1 MRKQCNWQLVF
12 ALAAAITL
20 AFASAG
26 CQDKQGQSPDSDGGP
41 HPAAAVS
48 PVQRGNISH
57 VLSLAGQ
64 FQPYQVVD
72 VHAKVSGYLKH
83 IYVDIGD
90 RVHAGQV
97 LGVLEVPEL
106 NAEFRSTQSEEARSK
121 DEITRA
127 QNAVA
132 RSRAMHTALQADYD
146 RLAKAAKAQPG
157 LIAQQELDDAQSK
170 ADASQSQIDES
181 ESALSASRQG
191 ADTAH
196 ADMQRVGALQSYTT
210 ITAPLNGVVIW
221 RYADTGALIQAGT
234 SSDVQSLPIIKLS
247 QSDLLRLR
255 LPVPEDAVGYVH
267 EGDTIKIRIDAL
279 NRSISGKIVRFT
291 RNLSLD
297 TRTMETE
304 VDVPNQDLS
313 ITPGMY
319 ANTYL
324 QLQHQE
330 NILTVPLLAVQRNG
344 TDRAT
349 VLVLDAHNRVQS
361 RQVELGVQGS
371 ILAQVISGVR
381 QGERVVLGDQNKYH
395 PGELVTPVPQQ
406 QPANDIMRQ
415 EGGMT
420 DPQTE
425 DVGSQ

>member
-1 MRKQCNWQLVF
+1 MQKQSRLRLVTILLP
-12 ALAAAITL
+12 AVSLGLAVAGCKDSQENAHSSAPPSAAIST
-20 AFASAG
+20 
-26 CQDKQGQSPDSDGGP
+26 
-41 HPAAAVS
+41 
-48 PVQRGNISH
+48 VQRGNISH

-72 VHAKVSGYLKH
+72 VHAKVSGYLRH

-90 RVHAGQV
+90 KVREGET

-106 NAEFRSTQSEEARSK
+106 SAQYRSTQSEQARSK
-121 DEITRA
+121 DEIARA
-127 QNAVA
+127 QNELARAKSMHMAV
-132 RSRAMHTALQADYD
+132 QANYD
-146 RLAKAAKAQPG
+146 RLQKAAKAQPG

-170 ADASQSQIDES
+170 AEASAAQIDAA

-191 ADTAH
+191 SDAAT
-196 ADMQRVGALQSYTT
+196 ADMQRVGALESYTK
-210 ITAPLNGVVIW
+210 ITAPLSGVVIW

-234 SSDVQSLPIIKLS
+234 SSDVQSLPLIKLS

-267 EGDTIKIRIDAL
+267 EGDTIQIRVDAL
-279 NRSISGKIVRFT
+279 NRSITGKIVRFT
-291 RNLSLD
+291 RNVSLD

-304 VDVPNQDLS
+304 VDVPNKDLS

-324 QLQHQE
+324 QLAHKE
-330 NILTVPLLAVQRNG
+330 NVLTIPLLAVQRQNG
-344 TDRAT
+344 KAT
-349 VLVLDAHNRVQS
+349 VLIVDAQNHVQS
-361 RQVELGVQGS
+361 RNVELGVQGS
-371 ILAQVISGVR
+371 ILVEVKSGLEE
-381 QGERVVLGDQNKYH
+381 GDKVVLGDQGKYH
-395 PGELVTPVPQQ
+395 ADEVVTPRPQQ
-406 QPANDIMRQ
+406 EPANDIMRE

-425 DVGSQ
+425 DAGAQ

>member
-1 MRKQCNWQLVF
+1 MRKQRGLRSTIVPAF
-12 ALAAAITL
+12 GLIL
-20 AFASAG
+20 AFAG
-26 CQDKQGQSPDSDGGP
+26 CRDKQAPDSATP
-41 HPAAAVS
+41 PAAAVS
-48 PVQRGNISH
+48 AVQRGNISH
-57 VLSLAGQ
+57 ILSLAGQ

-90 RVHAGQV
+90 KVHAGQT

-106 NAEFRSTQSEEARSK
+106 NAQFRSTQSEEARSK

-127 QNAVA
+127 QNTVA
-132 RSRAMHTALQADYD
+132 RSKAMHTALQADYD
-146 RLAKAAKAQPG
+146 RLTQAAKAQPG

-170 ADASQSQIDES
+170 AEASQSQIDES

-196 ADMQRVGALQSYTT
+196 ADMERVGALQSYTT
-210 ITAPLNGVVIW
+210 ITAPLDGVVIW
-221 RYADTGALIQAGT
+221 RYADTGALIQSGT

-267 EGDTIKIRIDAL
+267 EGDTVQIRIDAL

-291 RNLSLD
+291 RNVSLD

-304 VDVPNQDLS
+304 VDVPNKDLS

-319 ANTYL
+319 ANVYL
-324 QLQHQE
+324 QLEHQE
-330 NILTVPLLAVQRNG
+330 NILTIPLLAVQRNG
-344 TDRAT
+344 GNQAT
-349 VLVLDAHNRVQS
+349 VLVLDAQNRLQL
-361 RQVELGVQGS
+361 RQVVLGVQGS
-371 ILAQVISGVR
+371 ILAEVVSGLR
-381 QGERVVLGDQNKYH
+381 EGERVVLGDQNKYH
-395 PGELVTPVPQQ
+395 PGEAITPVPQQ
-406 QPANDIMRQ
+406 EPANDIMRQ

-420 DPQTE
+420 DPE
-425 DVGSQ
+425 SEEAGAR

>member
-1 MRKQCNWQLVF
+1 MRKQSSLRLVF
-12 ALAAAITL
+12 LLAAATGIL
-20 AFASAG
+20 VAG
-26 CQDKQGQSPDSDGGP
+26 CREGRPAPDEETA
-41 HPAAAVS
+41 PAAAVS
-48 PVQRGNISH
+48 VVQRGSISH

-72 VHAKVSGYLKH
+72 VHAKVSGYLRH

-90 RVHAGQV
+90 KVHAGQT

-106 NAEFRSTQSEEARSK
+106 NAQYRSTQAEDARSK

-127 QNAVA
+127 RNEVA
-132 RSRAMHTALQADYD
+132 RAKSMHTALQANYD
-146 RLAKAAKAQPG
+146 RLRQASQAQPG
-157 LIAQQELDDAQSK
+157 LIAEQELDDAQSK
-170 ADASQSQIDES
+170 AEASQSQIDAA

-191 ADTAH
+191 ADATH
-196 ADMQRVGALQSYTT
+196 ADMQRVGAMQAYTT

-267 EGDTIKIRIDAL
+267 EGDTVQIRIDAL
-279 NRSISGKIVRFT
+279 QRSITGKITRFT
-291 RNLSLD
+291 RNVSLD

-304 VDVPNQDLS
+304 IDVPNKDLS

-319 ANTYL
+319 ANAYL
-324 QLQHQE
+324 QLGHRE
-330 NILTVPLLAVQRNG
+330 NILTIPLLAVQRQG
-344 TDRAT
+344 SQAT
-349 VLVLDAHNRVQS
+349 VMVLDGQNRVELRRVALGIQGSNLVEVTSGLQQGDRVLLGDQS
-361 RQVELGVQGS
+361 RY
-371 ILAQVISGVR
+371 R
-381 QGERVVLGDQNKYH
+381 PGERV
-395 PGELVTPVPQQ
+395 TPRVQQ
-406 QPANDIMRQ
+406 QPASDIMRQ

-420 DPQTE
+420 DPQT
-425 DVGSQ
+425 DDAGDQ

>member
-1 MRKQCNWQLVF
+1 MRKQSSLRLVF
-12 ALAAAITL
+12 LLVAATGML
-20 AFASAG
+20 VAG
-26 CQDKQGQSPDSDGGP
+26 CREGRPASDEETA
-41 HPAAAVS
+41 PAAAVS
-48 PVQRGNISH
+48 VVQRGTISH

-72 VHAKVSGYLKH
+72 VHAKVSGYLRH

-90 RVHAGQV
+90 KVHAGQT

-106 NAEFRSTQSEEARSK
+106 NAQYRSTQAEDERSK

-127 QNAVA
+127 RNEVA
-132 RSRAMHTALQADYD
+132 RAKSMHTALQANYD
-146 RLAKAAKAQPG
+146 RLRQAAKAQPG
-157 LIAQQELDDAQSK
+157 LIAEQELDDAQSK
-170 ADASQSQIDES
+170 AEASQSQIDAA

-191 ADTAH
+191 ADATH
-196 ADMQRVGALQSYTT
+196 ADMQRVGAMQAYTT

-234 SSDVQSLPIIKLS
+234 SSDVQSLPLIKLS

-267 EGDTIKIRIDAL
+267 EGDTVQIRIDAL
-279 NRSISGKIVRFT
+279 QRSITGKITRFT
-291 RNLSLD
+291 RNVSLD

-304 VDVPNQDLS
+304 VDVPNKDLS

-324 QLQHQE
+324 QLGHRD
-330 NILTVPLLAVQRNG
+330 NILTIPLLAVQRQG
-344 TDRAT
+344 SQAT
-349 VLVLDAHNRVQS
+349 VMVLDQQNRV
-361 RQVELGVQGS
+361 ELRRVQLGIQGS
-371 ILAQVISGVR
+371 NLVEVRSGLQ
-381 QGERVVLGDQNKYH
+381 QGDRVVLGDQSKYRA
-395 PGELVTPVPQQ
+395 GERVTPRLQQ
-406 QPANDIMRQ
+406 QSASDIMRQ

-420 DPQTE
+420 DPQT
-425 DVGSQ
+425 DDAGDQ

>member
-1 MRKQCNWQLVF
+1 MRKQCVLRIAATVVPVF
-12 ALAAAITL
+12 GLILTVG
-20 AFASAG
+20 G
-26 CQDKQGQSPDSDGGP
+26 CRDEQAPTSGTP
-41 HPAAAVS
+41 PAAAVS

-57 VLSLAGQ
+57 ILSLAGQ

-72 VHAKVSGYLKH
+72 VHAKVSGYLKR

-90 RVHAGQV
+90 KVHTGET

-106 NAEFRSTQSEEARSK
+106 NAQFRSTQSEEGRSK

-132 RSRAMHTALQADYD
+132 RAKSMHSALQADYD
-146 RLAKAAKAQPG
+146 RLTQAAKAQPG

-170 ADASQSQIDES
+170 AEASQAQIDES
-181 ESALSASRQG
+181 QSALSASRQG
-191 ADTAH
+191 ADAAH
-196 ADMQRVGALQSYTT
+196 ADMERVGALQSYTT
-210 ITAPLNGVVIW
+210 ITAPLDGVVIW
-221 RYADTGALIQAGT
+221 RYADTGALIQSGT
-234 SSDVQSLPIIKLS
+234 SSDVQSMPLIKLS

-267 EGDTIKIRIDAL
+267 EGDTVQIRIDAL

-291 RNLSLD
+291 RNVSLD

-304 VDVPNQDLS
+304 VDVPNKDLS

-319 ANTYL
+319 ANVYL
-324 QLQHQE
+324 QLAHKE
-330 NILTVPLLAVQRNG
+330 NILTVPLLAVKRTSGNQ
-344 TDRAT
+344 AT
-349 VLVLDAHNRVQS
+349 VLALDAQNHVQL
-361 RQVELGVQGS
+361 RQVTLGVQGS
-371 ILAQVISGVR
+371 TLVEILAGLQE
-381 QGERVVLGDQNKYH
+381 GERVVLGDQSKYH
-395 PGELVTPVPQQ
+395 PGEKVTPVPQQ
-406 QPANDIMRQ
+406 EPANDIMRQ

-425 DVGSQ
+425 DAGDQ

>member
-1 MRKQCNWQLVF
+1 MRKQCVLRIAATVAPVF
-12 ALAAAITL
+12 ALALVAGGCRDEQGP
-20 AFASAG
+20 ASATT
-26 CQDKQGQSPDSDGGP
+26 
-41 HPAAAVS
+41 PAAAVS

-57 VLSLAGQ
+57 ILSLAGQ

-90 RVHAGQV
+90 KVHVGQT

-106 NAEFRSTQSEEARSK
+106 NAQFRSSQSEEARSK

-127 QNAVA
+127 QNTVA
-132 RSRAMHTALQADYD
+132 RSKSMHTALQADYD
-146 RLAKAAKAQPG
+146 RLTKAAKAQPG

-170 ADASQSQIDES
+170 ADASQAQIDES

-191 ADTAH
+191 ADAAH
-196 ADMQRVGALQSYTT
+196 ADMERVGALQSYTT
-210 ITAPLNGVVIW
+210 ITAPLDGVVIW
-221 RYADTGALIQAGT
+221 RYADTGALIQSGT
-234 SSDVQSLPIIKLS
+234 SSDVQSMPLIKLS

-267 EGDTIKIRIDAL
+267 EGDSIQIRIDAL

-291 RNLSLD
+291 RNVSLD

-304 VDVPNQDLS
+304 VDVPNKDLS

-319 ANTYL
+319 ANVYL
-324 QLQHQE
+324 QLEHKE
-330 NILTVPLLAVQRNG
+330 NILTIPLLAVQRTGGNQ
-344 TDRAT
+344 AT
-349 VLVLDAHNRVQS
+349 ALALDAQNHVQL
-361 RQVELGVQGS
+361 RQVTLGVQGS
-371 ILAQVISGVR
+371 ILVEVLGGLQEGD
-381 QGERVVLGDQNKYH
+381 RVVLGDQNKYH
-395 PGELVTPVPQQ
+395 PGEKVTPVPQQ
-406 QPANDIMRQ
+406 EPANDIMRQ

-425 DVGSQ
+425 DAGAQ

>member
-1 MRKQCNWQLVF
+1 MRKRRGLRLVF
-12 ALAAAITL
+12 SLTAAISL
-20 AFASAG
+20 AFAG
-26 CQDKQGQSPDSDGGP
+26 CQDRQSPDAGAP
-41 HPAAAVS
+41 PAAAVS
-48 PVQRGNISH
+48 TVQRGAISH

-72 VHAKVSGYLKH
+72 VHAKVSGYLRH

-90 RVHAGQV
+90 KVHAGQT

-106 NAEFRSTQSEEARSK
+106 NAQYRSTQAEEARSK

-127 QNAVA
+127 VHEVA
-132 RSRAMHTALQADYD
+132 QAKSMHTALQANYD
-146 RLAKAAKAQPG
+146 RLRQAAKAQPG
-157 LIAQQELDDAQSK
+157 LIAEQELDDAQSK
-170 ADASQSQIDES
+170 AEASQAQIDGA
-181 ESALSASRQG
+181 ESALAASKQG
-191 ADTAH
+191 ADAAH

-210 ITAPLNGVVIW
+210 ITAPLSGVVIW
-221 RYADTGALIQAGT
+221 RYADTGALIQSGT

-267 EGDTIKIRIDAL
+267 EGDTVQIRIDAL
-279 NRSISGKIVRFT
+279 NRSIAGKITRFT

-304 VDVPNQDLS
+304 VDVPNKDLS

-324 QLQHQE
+324 QLAHRE
-330 NILTVPLLAVQRNG
+330 NILTIPLAAVQRQGDQG
-344 TDRAT
+344 T
-349 VLVLDAHNRVQS
+349 VMVLDAQNHVQP
-361 RQVELGVQGS
+361 RQVKLGVQGS
-371 ILAQVISGVR
+371 LLVEVVHGLQEGD
-381 QGERVVLGDQNKYH
+381 RVVLGDPNKYRA
-395 PGELVTPVPQQ
+395 GEVVAPRPQPA
-406 QPANDIMRQ
+406 PANDIMRQ

-425 DVGSQ
+425 DAGNQ

>member
-1 MRKQCNWQLVF
+1 MRKQSSLRLVF
-12 ALAAAITL
+12 LLAAATGIL
-20 AFASAG
+20 VAG
-26 CQDKQGQSPDSDGGP
+26 CREGRPAPDEETA
-41 HPAAAVS
+41 PAAAVS
-48 PVQRGNISH
+48 VVQRGSISH

-72 VHAKVSGYLKH
+72 VHAKVSGYLRH

-90 RVHAGQV
+90 KVHAGQT

-106 NAEFRSTQSEEARSK
+106 NAQYRSTQAEDARSK

-127 QNAVA
+127 RNEVA
-132 RSRAMHTALQADYD
+132 RAKSMHTALQANYD
-146 RLAKAAKAQPG
+146 RLRQASQAQPG
-157 LIAQQELDDAQSK
+157 LIAEQELDDAQSK
-170 ADASQSQIDES
+170 AEASQSQIDAA

-191 ADTAH
+191 ADATH
-196 ADMQRVGALQSYTT
+196 ADMQRVGAMQAYTT

-267 EGDTIKIRIDAL
+267 EGDTVQIRIDAL
-279 NRSISGKIVRFT
+279 QRSITGKITRFT
-291 RNLSLD
+291 RNVSLD

-304 VDVPNQDLS
+304 IDVPNKDLS

-319 ANTYL
+319 ANAYL
-324 QLQHQE
+324 QLGHRE
-330 NILTVPLLAVQRNG
+330 NILTIPLLAVQRQG
-344 TDRAT
+344 SQAT
-349 VLVLDAHNRVQS
+349 VMVLDQQNRVELRRVALGIQGSNLVEVTSGLQQGDRVLLGDQS
-361 RQVELGVQGS
+361 RY
-371 ILAQVISGVR
+371 R
-381 QGERVVLGDQNKYH
+381 PGERV
-395 PGELVTPVPQQ
+395 TPRVQQ
-406 QPANDIMRQ
+406 QPASDIMRQ

-420 DPQTE
+420 DAQT
-425 DVGSQ
+425 DDAGDQ

>member
-1 MRKQCNWQLVF
+1 MQKQSYLRLVTILLP
-12 ALAAAITL
+12 AVSLGLAV
-20 AFASAG
+20 AG
-26 CQDKQGQSPDSDGGP
+26 CKDSQENANSSAP
-41 HPAAAVS
+41 PSAAVS
-48 PVQRGNISH
+48 TVQRGNISH

-72 VHAKVSGYLKH
+72 VHAKVSGYLRH

-90 RVHAGQV
+90 KVREGET

-106 NAEFRSTQSEEARSK
+106 SAQYRSTQSEEARSK

-127 QNAVA
+127 QNEVA
-132 RSRAMHTALQADYD
+132 RAKSMHAALQANYD
-146 RLAKAAKAQPG
+146 RLQKAAKAQPG
-157 LIAQQELDDAQSK
+157 LIAEQELDDAQSK
-170 ADASQSQIDES
+170 ADASAAQIDAAQ
-181 ESALSASRQG
+181 SALSASRQG
-191 ADTAH
+191 SDTAT
-196 ADMQRVGALQSYTT
+196 ADMQRVGALESYTK

-234 SSDVQSLPIIKLS
+234 SSDVQSLPLIKLS

-267 EGDTIKIRIDAL
+267 EGDTIQIRVDAL
-279 NRSISGKIVRFT
+279 NRSITGKIVRFT
-291 RNLSLD
+291 RNVSLD

-304 VDVPNQDLS
+304 VDVPNKDLS

-324 QLQHQE
+324 QLAHKE
-330 NILTVPLLAVQRNG
+330 NVLTIPLLAVQRQNG
-344 TDRAT
+344 KAT
-349 VLVLDAHNRVQS
+349 VLGVDAQNHIQS
-361 RQVELGVQGS
+361 RNVELGVQGS
-371 ILAQVISGVR
+371 ILIEVKSGLEE
-381 QGERVVLGDQNKYH
+381 GDKVVLGDQGKYQAD
-395 PGELVTPVPQQ
+395 EVITPRPQQ
-406 QPANDIMRQ
+406 EPANDIMRE

-425 DVGSQ
+425 DAGTQ

>member
-1 MRKQCNWQLVF
+1 MRTLPALRKLRCAF
-12 ALAAAITL
+12 PLAAAVSLT
-20 AFASAG
+20 FAAAG
-26 CQDKQGQSPDSDGGP
+26 CQSKTQVAAAP
-41 HPAAAVS
+41 PAAAVS
-48 PVQRGNISH
+48 PVQRGDISH
-57 VLSLAGQ
+57 ILSLAGQ

-90 RVHAGQV
+90 KVHAGQT

-106 NAEFRSTQSEEARSK
+106 NAQFRSTQSEEARSK

-132 RSRAMHTALQADYD
+132 RARSMHSALQADYD
-146 RLAKAAKAQPG
+146 RLTKAAKAQPG

-170 ADASQSQIDES
+170 ADASQAQIDES

-191 ADTAH
+191 SDTAH
-196 ADMQRVGALQSYTT
+196 ADMERVGDLQAYTT
-210 ITAPLNGVVIW
+210 INAPLDGVVIW
-221 RYADTGALIQAGT
+221 RYADTGALIQSGT
-234 SSDVQSLPIIKLS
+234 SSDVQSMPLIKLS

-267 EGDTIKIRIDAL
+267 EGDTLQIRIDAL
-279 NRSISGKIVRFT
+279 NRSISGKIARFT
-291 RNLSLD
+291 RNVSLD

-304 VDVPNQDLS
+304 VDVPNKDLS

-319 ANTYL
+319 ANVYL
-324 QLQHQE
+324 QLAHKE
-330 NILTVPLLAVQRNG
+330 NILTVPLLAVQRTTGNQ
-344 TDRAT
+344 AT
-349 VLVLDAHNRVQS
+349 VMTLDPQNHVQL
-361 RQVELGVQGS
+361 RPVTLGVQGS
-371 ILAQVISGVR
+371 ILVEVLSGLQ
-381 QGERVVLGDQNKYH
+381 QGDRVVLGDRNKYQ
-395 PGELVTPVPQQ
+395 PGERVTPVSQPE
-406 QPANDIMRQ
+406 PANDIMRQ

-425 DVGSQ
+425 DAGSQ

>member
-1 MRKQCNWQLVF
+1 MRKRCKVPF
-12 ALAAAITL
+12 VCSLAT
-20 AFASAG
+20 ASLLIAG
-26 CQDKQGQSPDSDGGP
+26 CRDTQRA
-41 HPAAAVS
+41 PAAPPSAAVS
-48 PVQRGNISH
+48 SVQRGSISR
-57 VLSLAGQ
+57 VLSVAGQ

-72 VHAKVSGYLKH
+72 VHAKVSGYLRH

-90 RVHAGQV
+90 KVHAGQT

-106 NAEFRSTQSEEARSK
+106 NAQYRSSQAEEARSK

-127 QNAVA
+127 QNTVA
-132 RSRAMHTALQADYD
+132 RAKSMHSALQANYD
-146 RLAKAAKAQPG
+146 RLRQAAAAQPG
-157 LIAQQELDDAQSK
+157 LIAEQELDDAQSK
-170 ADASQSQIDES
+170 AEASQAQIDES
-181 ESALSASRQG
+181 ESALAGSRQG
-191 ADTAH
+191 ADAAY

-234 SSDVQSLPIIKLS
+234 SSDVQSLPIVKLS

-267 EGDTIKIRIDAL
+267 EGDTVEIRIDAL
-279 NRSISGKIVRFT
+279 NRSLSGKIVRFT
-291 RNLSLD
+291 RNVSLD

-324 QLQHQE
+324 QLAHRE
-330 NILTVPLLAVQRNG
+330 NILTVPLAAVERHGKQ
-344 TDRAT
+344 AT
-349 VLVLDAHNRVQS
+349 VMVLDGRNRVQL
-361 RQVELGVQGS
+361 RKITPGVQGS
-371 ILAQVISGVR
+371 NLVEVVNGLR
-381 QGERVVLGDQNKYH
+381 EGERVVLGDRTKYH
-395 PGELVTPVPQQ
+395 AGEVVTPVAHPE
-406 QPANDIMRQ
+406 PANDIMRQ

-420 DPQTE
+420 DPQSE
-425 DVGSQ
+425 DAGGQ

>member
-1 MRKQCNWQLVF
+1 MRKRCNLRRVF
-12 ALAAAITL
+12 SFLATVSLGVCTAGCRDRPEQGSDAAPSAAIST
-20 AFASAG
+20 
-26 CQDKQGQSPDSDGGP
+26 
-41 HPAAAVS
+41 
-48 PVQRGNISH
+48 VQRGAISH
-57 VLSLAGQ
+57 LLSLAGQ

-90 RVHAGQV
+90 QVRAGQV

-106 NAEFRSTQSEEARSK
+106 NAQFRSTQSEEARSK

-127 QNAVA
+127 QNTVV
-132 RSRAMHTALQADYD
+132 RSQAMHTALQADYD
-146 RLAKAAKAQPG
+146 RLSKADKAQPG

-170 ADASQSQIDES
+170 AEASQSQIDES
-181 ESALSASRQG
+181 ESALSAARQ
-191 ADTAH
+191 ATDTAH
-196 ADMQRVGALQSYTT
+196 ADVERVGALQSYTT

-267 EGDTIKIRIDAL
+267 EGDTIQIRIDAL

-291 RNLSLD
+291 RDVSLD

-304 VDVPNQDLS
+304 VDVANRDLS

-319 ANTYL
+319 ANAYL
-324 QLQHQE
+324 QLEHKE
-330 NILTVPLLAVQRNG
+330 NILTIPLLAVQRTG
-344 TDRAT
+344 SHQAT
-349 VLVLDAHNRVQS
+349 VLALDAQNRVQL
-361 RQVELGVQGS
+361 RQVTLGVQGS
-371 ILAQVISGVR
+371 LLVEVLGGLR
-381 QGERVVLGDQNKYH
+381 EGDRVVLGDQTKYP
-395 PGELVTPVPQQ
+395 PGERVTPVLQQ

-425 DVGSQ
+425 DAGKQ

>member
-1 MRKQCNWQLVF
+1 MRKQSSLRLVF
-12 ALAAAITL
+12 LLAAATGIL
-20 AFASAG
+20 VAG
-26 CQDKQGQSPDSDGGP
+26 CREGRPAPDEETA
-41 HPAAAVS
+41 PAAAVS
-48 PVQRGNISH
+48 VVQRGSISH

-72 VHAKVSGYLKH
+72 VHAKVSGYLRH

-90 RVHAGQV
+90 KVHAGQT

-106 NAEFRSTQSEEARSK
+106 NAQYRSTQAEDARSK

-127 QNAVA
+127 RNEVA
-132 RSRAMHTALQADYD
+132 RAKSMHAALQANYD
-146 RLAKAAKAQPG
+146 RLRQASQTQPG
-157 LIAQQELDDAQSK
+157 LIAEQELDDAQSK
-170 ADASQSQIDES
+170 AEASQSQIDAA

-191 ADTAH
+191 ADATH
-196 ADMQRVGALQSYTT
+196 ADMQRVGAMQAYTT

-255 LPVPEDAVGYVH
+255 LPVPEDAVGYIH
-267 EGDTIKIRIDAL
+267 EGDTVQIRIDAL
-279 NRSISGKIVRFT
+279 QRSITGKITRFT
-291 RNLSLD
+291 RNVSLD

-304 VDVPNQDLS
+304 VDVPNKDLS

-324 QLQHQE
+324 QLGHRE
-330 NILTVPLLAVQRNG
+330 NILTIPLLAVQRQG
-344 TDRAT
+344 SQAT
-349 VLVLDAHNRVQS
+349 VMVLDQQNRV
-361 RQVELGVQGS
+361 ELRRVALGIQGS
-371 ILAQVISGVR
+371 NLVEVRSGLQ
-381 QGERVVLGDQNKYH
+381 QGDRVLLGDQSKYR
-395 PGELVTPVPQQ
+395 PGEQVTPRVQQ
-406 QPANDIMRQ
+406 QSASDIMRQ

-420 DPQTE
+420 DAQT
-425 DVGSQ
+425 DDAGDQ

>member
-1 MRKQCNWQLVF
+1 MRKGLQLCVSLVAAAGF
-12 ALAAAITL
+12 ALAAA
-20 AFASAG
+20 G
-26 CQDKQGQSPDSDGGP
+26 CSDRQAAEGDKNPT
-41 HPAAAVS
+41 PAAAVAT
-48 PVQRGNISH
+48 VQRGAISH

-72 VHAKVSGYLKH
+72 VHAKVSGYLRH

-90 RVHAGQV
+90 KVREGQI

-106 NAEFRSTQSEEARSK
+106 NAQYRSSQADEARSQ
-121 DEITRA
+121 DEITHA
-127 QNAVA
+127 KNEVA
-132 RSRAMHTALQADYD
+132 RAKSMHLALQANYD
-146 RLAKAAKAQPG
+146 RLREAAKAQPG

-170 ADASQSQIDES
+170 ADASGAQVDGA
-181 ESALSASRQG
+181 ESALSAARQG
-191 ADTAH
+191 ADAAH

-210 ITAPLNGVVIW
+210 VTAPLNGVVIW

-234 SSDVQSLPIIKLS
+234 SSDVQSMPLIKLS

-267 EGDTIKIRIDAL
+267 EGDTVRIRIDAL
-279 NRSISGKIVRFT
+279 HRSITGKIVRFT
-291 RNLSLD
+291 RNISLD

-304 VDVPNQDLS
+304 VDVPNKDLS

-324 QLQHQE
+324 RLAHRE
-330 NILTVPLLAVQRNG
+330 NILTIPLQAVQRG
-344 TDRAT
+344 AGDQAT
-349 VLVLDAHNRVQS
+349 VVTLDSQNRAQL
-361 RQVELGVQGS
+361 RQVKLGVQGS
-371 ILAQVISGVR
+371 VLVEVVSGLE
-381 QGERVVLGDQNKYH
+381 QGDRVVLGTPDKYS
-395 PGELVTPVPQQ
+395 PGKRVTPLPRQE
-406 QPANDIMRQ
+406 PANDIMQQ

-425 DVGSQ
+425 DMGAN